1 MPRRTIYIYLGLS
14 LLLAAVVAGAIA
26 LSPSGEET
34 SLPRPLLGVAPA
46 PGTADILQA
55 PIRIDIEVG
64 YRIALIVDGQP
75 VPPGELEFIEGVG
88 RFDWDRDSSAAF
100 SPWTPGTHTV
110 EVSWDR
116 AAGLPDQGSFTWNF
130 RIQ

>member
-1 MPRRTIYIYLGLS
+1 VPRRTLYIYLGLS

-34 SLPRPLLGVAPA
+34 SLPRPLTGVAPA

-55 PIRIDIEVG
+55 LVQIDIEVG
-64 YRIALIVDGQP
+64 YRISLIVDGQP
-75 VPPGELEFIEGVG
+75 VPQSELEFTEGVG
-88 RFDWDRDSSAAF
+88 HFEWNRDNSAAF
-100 SPWTPGTHTV
+100 PPWTPGTHTV
-110 EVSWDR
+110 EVSWDTV
-116 AAGLPDQGSFTWNF
+116 AGLPARGSYTWSF